1 MFKNNM
7 FKSEVIYGKVISG
20 AYSYYYGRKWTLG
33 KKKKLPKKLGHKAGA
48 EALKNII
55 QYLINT
61 NVKHLTVYAFS
72 TENWKRSNEEVN
84 DLMNLL
90 REYILKYIKE
100 NNDSNVKIDTIGDLS
115 VLPKDLVAD
124 ILKLKEMSYSKTGL
138 NLHIAINYGGRDEI
152 IRAIKSMYKDISLN
166 KLKAEDIS
174 ENLFSSYLDTK
185 DYKEPEIIIRTSGE
199 FRLSNFLTWQSVYS
213 ELFFVEKF
221 WPDFTYKDLEEV
233 IYLYQKRERR
243 FGGRS

>member
-1 MFKNNM
+1 MEKLFPEHIAIIMDGN
-7 FKSEVIYGKVISG
+7 
-20 AYSYYYGRKWTLG
+20 GRWA

-174 ENLFSSYLDTK
+174 ESLFSSYLDTK